1 MTEDLVSAYFGG
13 VAAVPSEQ
21 TEAARREAR
30 VIVTHV
36 LALLGRMIVLPP
48 EPARAM
54 RRRLHYIDA
63 DYLLPYLL
71 DTGFV
76 PRLPTDTKTLIRSY
90 LVDCTHYAIAR
101 ALPDVGDVLVFLA
114 IFTDALPEV
123 LDAYRNGPPRR
134 HLRFWA
140 ALARGYVTKYD
151 DRNRNGK
158 DLHLSFRAMAR
169 SDRDRRPG
177 APPFRCRS
185 CHWQVRRLSAVR
197 ARDPQNVIL
206 AVVVDDPAGDEEP
219 VRQAVEVLHRLR
231 VHRFHRRQFHHQPL
245 GPARHRP
252 AQVHMC
258 GHRPCRPAG

>member
-13 VAAVPSEQ
+13 VAAAPSEQ
-21 TEAARREAR
+21 AEAARREAR

-169 SDRDRRPG
+169 SDRDRLLAALE
-177 APPFRCRS
+177 APEVEIMI
-185 CHWQVRRLSAVR
+185 VRYAVHAKDEAWLQYLSNLLDWR
-197 ARDPQNVIL
+197 EKTIL
-206 AVVVDDPAGDEEP
+206 AT
-219 VRQAVEVLHRLR
+219 RHSTHRD
-231 VHRFHRRQFHHQPL
+231 
-245 GPARHRP
+245 G
-252 AQVHMC
+252 MD
-258 GHRPCRPAG
+258 